1 MVKTITI
8 DGREIKLAANAAT
21 PFRFRQ
27 MFKKDLLQIL
37 GNEEKAESEGVEAI
51 SELAFIMAK
60 QAEGADLSKMSE
72 DDFITW
78 LEEFGPMAFIESA
91 QDILEAY
98 TDQEKTTSFR

>member
-8 DGREIKLAANAAT
+8 DGREVKLAANAAT

-37 GNEEKAESEGVEAI
+37 GNEEKAEAEGVETI

-60 QAEGADLSKMSE
+60 QAEGADISKMTE
-72 DDFITW
+72 NDFIAW
-78 LEEFGPMAFIESA
+78 LEEFGPMAFIEA
-91 QDILEAY
+91 AEEILGIY
-98 TDQEKTTSFR
+98 TEQEQTTSFR

>member
-8 DGREIKLAANAAT
+8 DGREVKLAANAAT

-37 GNEEKAESEGVEAI
+37 GNEEKAEAEGIDAV
-51 SELAFIMAK
+51 SGLAFIMAK
-60 QAEGADLSKMSE
+60 QAEGADISKMTE
-72 DDFITW
+72 NDFIAW

-98 TDQEKTTSFR
+98 TEQEKTTSFR

>member
-8 DGREIKLAANAAT
+8 DGREVKLAANAAT

-37 GNEEKAESEGVEAI
+37 GNEEKAEAEGIDAV
-51 SELAFIMAK
+51 SGLAFIMAK
-60 QAEGADLSKMSE
+60 QAEGADISKMTE
-72 DDFITW
+72 NDFIAW

-91 QDILEAY
+91 EEILGIY
-98 TDQEKTTSFR
+98 TEQEQTTSFR

>member
-8 DGREIKLAANAAT
+8 DGREVKLAANAAT

-27 MFKKDLLQIL
+27 MFKRDLLQIL
-37 GNEEKAESEGVEAI
+37 GNEEKAEAEGIETV

-60 QAEGADLSKMSE
+60 QAEGADLSKLTES
-72 DDFITW
+72 DFIGW

-98 TDQEKTTSFR
+98 MDQEQTTSFR